1 MIWHL
6 GSKNNIMETNEWVAV
21 IGCGIAMLTATYSI
35 IKFVTKSIMQELLPN
50 SGKSMRDSIEST
62 KNELRVLSARVDAIY
77 EILSG
82 K

>member
-1 MIWHL
+1 M
-6 GSKNNIMETNEWVAV
+6 STNEWVAV
-21 IGCGIAMLTATYSI
+21 IGCGIAMLTAIYSV
-35 IKFVTKSIMQELLPN
+35 IKFVTKSIMRELLPN

-77 EILSG
+77 EILGG